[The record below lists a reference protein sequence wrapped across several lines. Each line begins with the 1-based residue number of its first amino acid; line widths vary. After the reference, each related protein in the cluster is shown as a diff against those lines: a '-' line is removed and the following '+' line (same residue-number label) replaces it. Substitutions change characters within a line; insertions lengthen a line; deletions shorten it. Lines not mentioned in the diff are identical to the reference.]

1 MINKIFKTINNKFY
15 KIFKFIFF
23 IRYIFAIFFVA
34 IVLFFTIPNFFDYS
48 KKEQIIK
55 NSLFKNYG
63 IEIKEYKSITFS
75 SFPTPNLKINDL
87 KVNFNSNTENI
98 KIQELTIYPE
108 ILNIYN
114 YKKFLIT
121 KIKFNNSDV
130 EIELK
135 NFKAFC
141 KNILKFEKKLSFK
154 NLNLKIDDNG
164 KNSVN
169 LKNIN
174 FSNYGYKKNI
184 IEGEIF
190 KRKFEI
196 NSKDKF
202 KDIKFKLLETGIY
215 ASLSLSEYM
224 NDQKFNGRLK
234 GKILNSN
241 FKLDFVLEKNII
253 KLKELLFRNKKL
265 SFNSNG
271 KIKLRPFFL
280 MDLNSEVKKIDPDFF
295 NNLNIFNLIEE
306 KNLIK
311 RLNVK
316 NNLYIMPKKFGKSL
330 IENLNLETNLVYG
343 RLNIIKKFSISNS
356 NFICNNNINLLKDFP
371 IAYFNCN
378 MNSPD
383 LKKMLKKI
391 GIRSNLKNKEIS
403 IKITGNLNLLNQK
416 INFDSIIMNKK
427 SKLNEE
433 DLKYYKTTF
442 ENILFNENFFKIF
455 DLKKVSKFILEI
467 S

>member
-55 NSLFKNYG
+55 NSLFLNYG
-63 IEIKEYKSITFS
+63 IEIRDYKSINFS

-87 KVNFNSNTENI
+87 KVNFHSNTANI
-98 KIQELTIYPE
+98 EIQELIIYPE
-108 ILNIYN
+108 IFNIYN
-114 YKKFLIT
+114 YKNFLIT
-121 KIKFNNSDV
+121 KIKLNNSDI

-135 NFKAFC
+135 NFKKFC
-141 KNILKFEKKLSFK
+141 KNIFKFEKKLSFK
-154 NLNLKIDDNG
+154 NLNVKINDND

-190 KRKFEI
+190 KRRFEI
-196 NSKDKF
+196 NFKDKL
-202 KDIKFKLLETGIY
+202 KNIKFKLLETGIY
-215 ASLSLSEYM
+215 ASLSLSEFI

-241 FKLDFVLEKNII
+241 FKLDFALEKNII
-253 KLKELLFRNKKL
+253 KLEELLFRNKKL

-271 KIKLRPFFL
+271 KIKLRPFFQV
-280 MDLNSEVKKIDPDFF
+280 DVNSEVKNIDPGILSS
-295 NNLNIFNLIEE
+295 LNIFDLRKKKNVIE
-306 KNLIK
+306 K
-311 RLNVK
+311 LNIK
-316 NNLYIMPKKFGKSL
+316 NNLSFTPKKFGKSL
-330 IENLNLETNLVYG
+330 IDNLNLETNLAYG

-356 NFICNNNINLLKDFP
+356 NFTCNNNINLLEDFP
-371 IAYFNCN
+371 IVYFNCN

-391 GIRSNLKNKEIS
+391 GLRSNLKNKEIS
-403 IKITGNLNLLNQK
+403 IKITGNLNLINQK

-427 SKLNEE
+427 NRLNEE

-442 ENILFNENFFKIF
+442 ENILFDKNFLKIF
-455 DLKKVSKFILEI
+455 DLKKIKKFILEI

>member
-1 MINKIFKTINNKFY
+1 
-15 KIFKFIFF
+15 
-23 IRYIFAIFFVA
+23 
-34 IVLFFTIPNFFDYS
+34 
-48 KKEQIIK
+48 
-55 NSLFKNYG
+55 
-63 IEIKEYKSITFS
+63 
-75 SFPTPNLKINDL
+75 
-87 KVNFNSNTENI
+87 
-98 KIQELTIYPE
+98 
-108 ILNIYN
+108 
-114 YKKFLIT
+114 
-121 KIKFNNSDV
+121 
-130 EIELK
+130 
-135 NFKAFC
+135 
-141 KNILKFEKKLSFK
+141 
-154 NLNLKIDDNG
+154 
-164 KNSVN
+164 
-169 LKNIN
+169 
-174 FSNYGYKKNI
+174 
-184 IEGEIF
+184 
-190 KRKFEI
+190 
-196 NSKDKF
+196 
-202 KDIKFKLLETGIY
+202 GIY

-241 FKLDFVLEKNII
+241 FKLHFVLEKNII

-378 MNSPD
+378 MNSP
-383 LKKMLKKI
+383 
-391 GIRSNLKNKEIS
+391 
-403 IKITGNLNLLNQK
+403 
-416 INFDSIIMNKK
+416 
-427 SKLNEE
+427 
-433 DLKYYKTTF
+433 
-442 ENILFNENFFKIF
+442 
-455 DLKKVSKFILEI
+455 
-467 S
+467 